1 MPTSGKGENF
11 NQEVIDS
18 FGHECTAFDYSETE
32 TDEALDAQFLAHC
45 APIDLGQFNLKNKLN
60 LT

>member
-1 MPTSGKGENF
+1 MSAQGKDENLD
-11 NQEVIDS
+11 QEVINS
-18 FGHECTAFDYSETE
+18 FGHEWAAFDYSETE
-32 TDEALDAQFLAHC
+32 TNEALDAQFLAHC